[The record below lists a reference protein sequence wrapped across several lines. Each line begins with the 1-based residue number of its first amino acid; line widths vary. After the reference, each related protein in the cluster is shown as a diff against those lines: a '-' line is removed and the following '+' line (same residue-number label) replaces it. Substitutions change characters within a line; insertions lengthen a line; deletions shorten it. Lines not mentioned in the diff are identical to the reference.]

1 MTTLTGRTIL
11 ITGATDGLGYALAHR
26 LAQHGAALILHGRRP
41 DALERTADDVRRHG
55 VEVSTVLADFAELD
69 QVRALADEVT
79 ADGTGV
85 DVLVNNAGV
94 GAGKPDT
101 ITRATTVD
109 GNELRFAVNYLAPAL
124 LTSRLLP
131 TMQQRPGSRIVNIAS
146 VGQQPL
152 DFDDVMLTH
161 GYTGTRA
168 YSQSKLALI
177 TLGFILAGRVPAHQV
192 TINSLHP
199 GTYMPTKMVLES
211 VGHSIDSLDTGVDA
225 TARLV
230 RDPGLADTTGEYF
243 NITRPDRANAQ
254 AYDSTAR
261 QRLTDITQSLIGQS
275 LIGQPSL

>member
-1 MTTLTGRTIL
+1 MTSLTGRTVL

-26 LAQHGAALILHGRRP
+26 LAQQGAALILHGRRP
-41 DALERTADDVRRHG
+41 DALERAADDVRRHG

-79 ADGTGV
+79 ADGTGF

-94 GAGKPDT
+94 GAGQPDT
-101 ITRATTVD
+101 TTRATTVD
-109 GNELRFAVNYLAPAL
+109 GSELRFAVNYLAPAL
-124 LTSRLLP
+124 LMSRLLP
-131 TMQQRPGSRIVNIAS
+131 AMQQRPGSRIVNVAS
-146 VGQQPL
+146 AGQLPL
-152 DFDDVMLTH
+152 DFDGIMLTH

-168 YSQSKLALI
+168 YCQSKLALI
-177 TLGFILAGRVPAHQV
+177 TLGFVLADRVPANRV

-230 RDPGLADTTGEYF
+230 RDPGLATTTGAYF
-243 NITRPDRANAQ
+243 NITHRHRANAQ

-261 QRLTDITQSLIGQS
+261 QRLTEITES
-275 LIGQPSL
+275 LIGQPIL